1 MDCRVEEL
9 KNWGNYPKLEAL
21 VCHPRSVEEVR
32 EVVLHQERLIARG
45 NGRCYGD
52 AALGPCVLS
61 TLRLNRILSF
71 DAQSGVVWAQS
82 GALLADLLDVIVPQG
97 WFFHVTPGTRFI
109 TVGGAIA
116 CDVHG
121 KNHPHKGCFSR
132 WLLDFELLRA
142 DGSIVRCS
150 PQENAALFWQTCGGM
165 GWTGVILSARFRLMR
180 ISSVFLRQRTLRA
193 SCLEE
198 LLNAFEAH
206 TDWPYAVAWVDGLA
220 RGRRLG
226 RGILLLAEHWP
237 EEASALS
244 FPRHFALNIPVYAPS
259 FLLNRCVLRLYNEC
273 YFTCARPGE
282 QRVDL
287 EQCFYPLDRV
297 RHWNRLYGRRG
308 LVQYQFCLPGEQA
321 FLGFRKVFELI
332 HQSGEVPFLCV
343 VKRHGERPP
352 EAVNSFPESGYSL
365 AVDFARTPGLLR
377 LIRQL
382 DEWVWKLGGKVYL
395 AKDACSAPHMG
406 RISPKRVG
414 AEKFWSLL
422 RERIERE
429 PN

>member
-1 MDCRVEEL
+1 
-9 KNWGNYPKLEAL
+9 
-21 VCHPRSVEEVR
+21 
-32 EVVLHQERLIARG
+32 
-45 NGRCYGD
+45 
-52 AALGPCVLS
+52 
-61 TLRLNRILSF
+61 
-71 DAQSGVVWAQS
+71 
-82 GALLADLLDVIVPQG
+82 
-97 WFFHVTPGTRFI
+97 
-109 TVGGAIA
+109 
-116 CDVHG
+116 
-121 KNHPHKGCFSR
+121 
-132 WLLDFELLRA
+132 
-142 DGSIVRCS
+142 
-150 PQENAALFWQTCGGM
+150 
-165 GWTGVILSARFRLMR
+165 
-180 ISSVFLRQRTLRA
+180 
-193 SCLEE
+193 
-198 LLNAFEAH
+198 
-206 TDWPYAVAWVDGLA
+206 
-220 RGRRLG
+220 
-226 RGILLLAEHWP
+226 
-237 EEASALS
+237 
-244 FPRHFALNIPVYAPS
+244 
-259 FLLNRCVLRLYNEC
+259 
-273 YFTCARPGE
+273 
-282 QRVDL
+282 VDL

-406 RISPKRVG
+406 RISPQRVG